1 MQVKAALKDLG
12 VVQGV
17 GPAGKDG
24 QAKRAKVAFDR
35 LGRVA
40 RLGLPR
46 FKLARLAGCSA
57 LTAGL
62 FGAAAHVYD
71 SDMLPALRR
80 WVLHALYKGS
90 HFAQLRLFMHLVLPC
105 KSADP
110 FRVALRKGWDACALI
125 RESFGEEQFAEV

>member
-1 MQVKAALKDLG
+1 LQVKAALKDLG

-90 HFAQLRLFMHLVLPC
+90 HFAQLRLLTYTTTLRVIRRRLGEGRE
-105 KSADP
+105 DP
-110 FRVALRKGWDACALI
+110 KRVRIAR
-125 RESFGEEQFAEV
+125 